1 MGEVKSK
8 IDIDALRSRSTSIP
22 YPHIRIDDLNKCVP
36 LVVTALEEGDTPLLG
51 TLKGTTKI
59 VKHVSKSA
67 LNFSR
72 LLRVTSLSIVF
83 SETESYEITSILD
96 YMEVAQKWI

>member
-1 MGEVKSK
+1 MAEVKSHL
-8 IDIDALRSRSTSIP
+8 DPDALRSRSTSMP

-36 LVVTALEEGDTPLLG
+36 LVITALEEGNIPLLG

-59 VKHVSKSA
+59 VKNISKSA
-67 LNFSR
+67 LNFSK

-83 SETESYEITSILD
+83 SETESSEVTNILD
-96 YMEVAQKWI
+96 YMEAAQKWI